1 MSNVINI
8 PIVPR
13 PQQQAITQQEW
24 EDAKKRMVVH
34 LRNQVMLLSREI
46 AAIDP
51 DELEITISAV
61 KALVAICR
69 EDQA

>member
-8 PIVPR
+8 PIVPK
-13 PQQQAITQQEW
+13 PQPAITKQEW
-24 EDAKKRMVVH
+24 DDAKTRMVVH

-51 DELEITISAV
+51 DELEVTISAV
-61 KALVAICR
+61 RELVLMAR
-69 EDQA
+69 EQG